1 MAKSKTSS
9 PQGGNRACLCEDGTY
24 SKECC
29 KGELINQGIGS
40 LIEQVPSSPNVVNV
54 NEERTIVRVNQ

>member
-1 MAKSKTSS
+1 MAKNKYTS
-9 PQGGNRACLCEDGTY
+9 PEGANRGCLCEDGKTY

-40 LIEQVPSSPNVVNV
+40 LQEQEVSSVVNI
-54 NEERTIVRVNQ
+54 NTPRTIITVN

>member
-1 MAKSKTSS
+1 MAKNKTSS
-9 PQGGNRACLCEDGTY
+9 PQGGKRACLCEDGSY

-40 LIEQVPSSPNVVNV
+40 LVGQGSSSNIVNT
-54 NEERTIVRVNQ
+54 NEPRTIVSVN

>member
-1 MAKSKTSS
+1 MAKNKTSS

-29 KGELINQGIGS
+29 KGEIINQGIGS
-40 LIEQVPSSPNVVNV
+40 LVEQVAPSNVVNT
-54 NEERTIVRVNQ
+54 NAPRTIVSVN